1 VCVCVCTRVPKIPA
15 QDAAATTK
23 VLETRPLLLQHIY
36 FFFLGAQWYM
46 FPPFPPCTPAGG
58 LKCMMP
64 TLRTRAPSHEGRGG
78 GGVGGYATRLQHL
91 QHLPFYVLVV
101 VYKM

>member
-1 VCVCVCTRVPKIPA
+1 V
-15 QDAAATTK
+15 
-23 VLETRPLLLQHIY
+23 
-36 FFFLGAQWYM
+36 
-46 FPPFPPCTPAGG
+46 
-58 LKCMMP
+58 
-64 TLRTRAPSHEGRGG
+64 GG